1 MNDSKLYVGNFG
13 YDTTEANLRDIFAEY
28 GAIAELNFITDRLTG
43 QSKGFAFITFEK
55 QAYAEVAHKA
65 LNGKQIN
72 GRTLKVN
79 PATKKGSG
87 RWP

>member
-1 MNDSKLYVGNFG
+1 MNDAKLYVGNLD
-13 YDTTEANLRDIFAEY
+13 YDTNKSMLRDVFGEH
-28 GAIAELNFITDRLTG
+28 GNIAEVNLITDRLTG

-55 QAYAEVAHKA
+55 QHDAEMALKA

-72 GRTLKVN
+72 GRAMKVN

-87 RWP
+87 KWP